1 MSSHKSLGNLEEV
14 LLLLV
19 AIMNKGEIYGFS
31 IKLEYEKQMGKSLSM
46 PAIHTVLKRLEQK
59 GFLRSELGVATQK
72 RGGKRKRLYQITKY
86 GYRAISEIQEN
97 RTRLWGQVGEIGF
110 E

>member
-1 MSSHKSLGNLEEV
+1 MPKSLGNLEEI

-19 AIMNKGEIYGFS
+19 AIMNEGEIYGFS
-31 IKLEYEKQMGKSLSM
+31 VKLEYEKQMGKSLSM

-59 GFLRSELGVATQK
+59 GFLRSELGTATQK
-72 RGGKRKRLYQITKY
+72 RGGKRKRLYQITQH
-86 GYRAISEIQEN
+86 GFHALAEIQEN
-97 RTRLWGQVGEIGF
+97 RSRLWNQVGKIGF